1 MLRSHCDGRWDNKGL
16 TFRYMAQRESAT
28 AEQMEKSDSMLTQI
42 TMSTAPQRRS
52 ALWER
57 SDTADIIF
65 VGASELFEGN
75 KH

>member
-1 MLRSHCDGRWDNKGL
+1 MYVYIYIVYI
-16 TFRYMAQRESAT
+16 YMYSFTT
-28 AEQMEKSDSMLTQI
+28 AEQMEKSDSMLTQMM
-42 TMSTAPQRRS
+42 MSTAPQQRS

-75 KH
+75 NH